1 MSVFTYLV
9 QSPIFSYPQRQL
21 ILLLLGLFVTFTLFI
36 LFYHAIDI
44 GLLTS
49 MAVIMSSGFASGL
62 SLFVLYRGT
71 RFRGA
76 KVDNT
81 QVFLVTGI
89 CLWFGAELIFGYYQI
104 WLNIEAP
111 FPSVADAIYIA
122 GYAFFTYYLFRT
134 LKTLGQEVEREVL
147 ILVSLAVAVS
157 LGYTMNLSFGVAQ
170 LISVDN
176 EILAMAISICYPVLD
191 GLLLV
196 PAVVLLWGV
205 KKGDSSQSHW
215 VMISLF
221 ILLNAVGDIGFG
233 YSAFIGT
240 LNEEVWIWDIP
251 FTVGYIAVIAGLLL
265 QNRQYPRKISNYHH
279 NIIIHGVSNE
289 NEINPN
295 NMH

>member
-1 MSVFTYLV
+1 MTL
-9 QSPIFSYPQRQL
+9 
-21 ILLLLGLFVTFTLFI
+21 TLFI
-36 LFYHAIDI
+36 IFYYAINRN
-44 GLLTS
+44 LLTS
-49 MAVIMSSGFASGL
+49 MAVTMSAGFASGL
-62 SLFVLYRGT
+62 SLFLLYRGT
-71 RFRGA
+71 RFRGV
-76 KVDNT
+76 KVDNA

-111 FPSVADAIYIA
+111 FPSLADPIYIA

-176 EILAMAISICYPVLD
+176 EILAMALSICYPVLD

-221 ILLNAVGDIGFG
+221 IVLNAVGDLGFG
-233 YSAFIGT
+233 YGAYIGT
-240 LNEEVWIWDIP
+240 LSEEVWIWDILY
-251 FTVGYIAVIAGLLL
+251 TAGYIAVIMGLLL
-265 QNRQYPRKISNYHH
+265 ESRQYPRNISNYHH
-279 NIIIHGVSNE
+279 NIIIRGVSNE
-289 NEINPN
+289 NDINPN
-295 NMH
+295 NMN